1 MYTVSRAFRCLASA
15 IFVSAMCVGGG
26 AAQPV
31 GAGCVLDQ
39 AAFAGRQ
46 VLRCEG
52 GLTITAE
59 SGAQYSLLDR
69 DGNGKADTARL
80 SSRALLL
87 DAPKGSLGKAG
98 FQVTTP
104 QAIAAVRG
112 TKWAVDADGSKTS
125 VFVARGRV
133 SVRRPESGRA
143 VVLGAGDGVD
153 VEAGTGPLTV
163 KRWAPARVEAL
174 MARFGQ

>member
-1 MYTVSRAFRCLASA
+1 MNRVSRALRNLASA
-15 IFVSAMCVGGG
+15 IFVSAICMGPA
-26 AAQPV
+26 AAQLV

-39 AAFAGRQ
+39 AAFSGRQ

-52 GLTITAE
+52 GLTVAVE
-59 SGAQYSLLDR
+59 SGAQYSLFDR
-69 DGNGKADTARL
+69 DRNGKVDTARL

-104 QAIAAVRG
+104 QAVAAVRG

-143 VVLGAGDGVD
+143 VTLAAGDGVD
-153 VEAGTGPLTV
+153 VEAGTGSLTV
-163 KRWAPARVEAL
+163 KRWAPARVQAL

>member
-1 MYTVSRAFRCLASA
+1 MNTVNRVLRCLAGA
-15 IFVSAMCVGGG
+15 IFVSAICAGTV
-26 AAQPV
+26 AAQPA

-39 AAFAGRQ
+39 AASGGRQ

-69 DGNGKADTARL
+69 DGNGKADAARL

-98 FQVTTP
+98 FHVMTP

-112 TKWAVDADGSKTS
+112 TKWAVDADVSKTS

-163 KRWAPARVEAL
+163 KRWAPARVRAL

>member
-1 MYTVSRAFRCLASA
+1 MNKVSNALRCLASA
-15 IFVSAMCVGGG
+15 IFISGMCVGSV

-46 VLRCEG
+46 VLRCAG

-59 SGAQYSLLDR
+59 SGAQYSFLDR
-69 DGNGKADTARL
+69 DGNGKADAARL

-87 DAPKGSLGKAG
+87 DAPKGSLGKTG
-98 FQVTTP
+98 FQVLTP

-125 VFVARGRV
+125 VFVAQGRV
-133 SVRRPESGRA
+133 SVRRPDSGRG
-143 VVLGAGDGVD
+143 VTLGAGDGVD
-153 VEAGTGPLTV
+153 VEAGTGVLTV
-163 KRWAPARVEAL
+163 KRWAPARVQAL

>member
-1 MYTVSRAFRCLASA
+1 MNRMSRALRYLASA
-15 IFVSAMCVGGG
+15 IFVSLVCVGPV

-52 GLTITAE
+52 GLTITVE
-59 SGAQYSLLDR
+59 SGAQYSLADR

-80 SSRALLL
+80 SGRALLI

-163 KRWAPARVEAL
+163 KRWAPARVQAL